1 MQSFETSGTIAGI
14 NSTKPP
20 SSGASNVSEPRL
32 TSQVGSAQSYA
43 RRSVCFCNK
52 SGGSASNVLHAY
64 QLKSCEWASTAMSV
78 VRLALRIVVHRLTSK
93 MSQIFCVYFMAS
105 YKRGI
110 WFKYYEDFIQRWS
123 WFISKYCSGNRQEG
137 GQTHQKTLRNPTVNL
152 RAQVINT
159 NFEI

>member
-20 SSGASNVSEPRL
+20 SSGANNVSEPRL

-93 MSQIFCVYFMAS
+93 MSQIFCVYFIIIIIIYLACRNWADTRWRQ
-105 YKRGI
+105 YI
-110 WFKYYEDFIQRWS
+110 ILTLLIQITAMWKEH
-123 WFISKYCSGNRQEG
+123 IAL
-137 GQTHQKTLRNPTVNL
+137 KT
-152 RAQVINT
+152 INNT
-159 NFEI
+159 QNNE